1 MGQTTILIV
10 ALFAMTLA
18 SHTILTPGTSHAA
31 LRDFGAQPLAPGIC
45 GLTWEATEPL
55 PPGGFEI
62 QRRIG
67 EGDVPF
73 ETIATCNPAQR
84 EYIDRFTAG
93 IDAPLEYRIIEKGS
107 GQGSGASR
115 EYRTRNG
122 ANLLPD
128 GELRS
133 LATSDSAPELAGLGI
148 SVSPPWSVR
157 VVPDASPRSGASC
170 LEFVTTDPSAS
181 ATFHISSRRFIV
193 TSRSTYHFHWWTTES
208 VHGTSFADGQGY
220 ALTREGEKSFYEK
233 TASLYVQQAVRQG
246 EWVGSSGEPRLQRD
260 IRWVYLTIRGQ
271 GKYHPRPIRVADI
284 GIVDRDIELLAATDL
299 DELPAAA
306 RAAAGRHPD
315 LGLNEQV
322 NALSKIIDDKRI
334 ALRSP
339 ELQDFDTFFATRAD
353 LCDAIRELNRLAV
366 VFRLA
371 EAE

>member
-10 ALFAMTLA
+10 VLIAMTIA
-18 SHTILTPGTSHAA
+18 TPTILTPGTSHAA
-31 LRDFGAQPLAPGIC
+31 LRDFSAQPLAPGIC

-67 EGDVPF
+67 ESDVAF
-73 ETIATCNPAQR
+73 ETVATCNPAML

-93 IDAPLEYRIIEKGS
+93 IDAPLTYRIIEKGIE
-107 GQGSGASR
+107 GNGSSR

-128 GELRS
+128 GEMKHLS
-133 LATSDSAPELAGLGI
+133 ASEQAPELAGLSI

-157 VVPDASPRSGASC
+157 IVPDTSPRQGASC
-170 LEFVTTDPSAS
+170 LEFATSDRNAV
-181 ATFHISSRRFIV
+181 ATFNISSRRLIV
-193 TSRSTYHFHWWTTES
+193 TPRSTYHFHWWTTES
-208 VHGTSFADGQGY
+208 VHGTSFAGGQGY
-220 ALTREGEKSFYEK
+220 ALTRGGEKSFYEK
-233 TASLYVQQAVRQG
+233 TASLYVQQAVRQD

-260 IRWVYLTIRGQ
+260 IRFVYLTIRGQ

-284 GIVDRDIELLAATDL
+284 GIVDRDIELLAASDL

-315 LGLNEQV
+315 LGLSEQV
-322 NALSKIIDDKRI
+322 NALSKTIDDKRT
-334 ALRSP
+334 ALRSLA
-339 ELQDFDTFFATRAD
+339 LQDFDAFLASRAD